1 MCVCVRREVHTYI
14 HTYVHTYIHTYIHIH
29 IYIHPHQYVFP
40 WGFLRFFFLVTPSLV
55 TQGQGT
61 IAVFRK
67 GRRHAQVRDDQF
79 ARGHKDNKAARPAA
93 ARQGGPPDRHGRNG
107 APVLYKKKIKIT

>member
-1 MCVCVRREVHTYI
+1 M
-14 HTYVHTYIHTYIHIH
+14 
-29 IYIHPHQYVFP
+29 
-40 WGFLRFFFLVTPSLV
+40 TPSLV

-79 ARGHKDNKAARPAA
+79 ARGHKDNKEARQAA

-107 APVLYKKKIKIT
+107 PLFFFKKKDKDNVTLIYVS